1 MYSMKGDDKGDKAA
15 VSSNIVIDEEFRRK
29 FADYCLMDDLYMSV
43 FFKDDPESAQCVL
56 RVILEKPDL
65 HVESVR
71 TQEELFS
78 STGRRAVLDVVAT
91 DGVGT
96 VYDIEVQRADSGADP
111 LRARYYSSLLDASM
125 LTAGADYGDLRE
137 KYVIFIT
144 ETDVLNGGLPIYH
157 VDRTVRETGSG
168 FGDGDH
174 MIYVN
179 GACRDGG
186 TALGRLMQDFFCRS
200 ASGMHY
206 YELRNRTRELKESD
220 KGGDNMS
227 DVIRELIEK
236 GREQGRVEGREEGRE
251 QGREEG
257 MQSAQVKI
265 VRTMLGK
272 GLEIEKIS
280 EYLSLPVEDVKA
292 YAKAGS

>member
-1 MYSMKGDDKGDKAA
+1 MRKSEGRAKPESASG
-15 VSSNIVIDEEFRRK
+15 IVIDEEFRRK

-43 FFKDDPESAQCVL
+43 FFKDDTASAQCVL

-65 HVESVR
+65 RVESVR
-71 TQEELFS
+71 VQEELFS

-91 DGVGT
+91 DSAGT

-144 ETDVLNGGLPIYH
+144 ESDVFGRGLPSYRFS
-157 VDRTVRETGSG
+157 RTLEGDGMRL
-168 FGDGDH
+168 GDGDH
-174 MIYVN
+174 IIYVN

-206 YELRNRTRELKESD
+206 DELRNRTRELKESD